1 MKKLL
6 IGVILAAALAACDS
20 SEERA
25 ERHYQTAITLLAEGD
40 EDRALIELRNVFE
53 LNGFHREARRLYAST
68 VLAQGNWAEAYGQYR
83 RLVEQYPDDLE
94 ANLVL
99 ARMSLDNGNFEES
112 RPFIDPLVAA
122 DPQDP
127 FVQSMDALS
136 TYLLSDTLPE
146 EAARG
151 SALEKARGLLA
162 QDPTLLYARQ
172 VMLAHHLKQ
181 RDWNALL
188 DETDAALENA
198 PEMVQLFRLRLIALE
213 QLGDKAGIEAT
224 LRTIATNAPEDQSAS
239 TMLTQWYIREGALD
253 KAEAW
258 LAAQV
263 TADNP
268 DATNRM
274 RYLDFLIQYRDKQAA
289 MDALDQ
295 ALGAEPRPADV
306 LADPGRFVALRAGL
320 MFELNEQEDAITS
333 MRALI
338 AASEDEEAT
347 NRLKVALAKML
358 LDLGQEDETYELVH
372 EVLASDPSQIDALQ
386 MDALRMID
394 LDQTGDAILTLRR
407 ALDLE
412 PENSGSLTLLARAY
426 EREGSRELA
435 LDMLNRAIEASG
447 RAEAETLRAVQFMM
461 EDGQLMSAE
470 NVLIEGLNVDN
481 RSVAMLAALG
491 DVHLALEDWP
501 RLKQDIGRL
510 REFATDTATTQ
521 ADRLET
527 ARLIQTGASEE
538 LLDFVQNR
546 AADDLG
552 SQIDSVRAMA
562 LTGKA
567 SEALDRART
576 LLEEHPDNPTTLFL
590 YGKLLADA
598 GQIADANGTFK
609 LLTEVAPDNVD
620 GWSGLYNSH
629 MAAQDV
635 AAAEETLAAANAA
648 LPGNDII
655 GWMSAAHLENT
666 GQYEAAIDAYRAL
679 YEQDSSKIYIANN
692 LAHLLS
698 SYRQDPESLK
708 EAYRLARR
716 LRDLKVPA
724 FQDTYGWI
732 AYQRNDIDDAVAHLR
747 QAAAAMKNDPAVHY
761 HLAMAL
767 IAQLSLDE
775 AEEVL
780 QHIEVLQQESG
791 DKTLSEQVVAA
802 RAALVKARAELAEAK
817 TQ

>member
-1 MKKLL
+1 
-6 IGVILAAALAACDS
+6 
-20 SEERA
+20 
-25 ERHYQTAITLLAEGD
+25 
-40 EDRALIELRNVFE
+40 
-53 LNGFHREARRLYAST
+53 
-68 VLAQGNWAEAYGQYR
+68 
-83 RLVEQYPDDLE
+83 
-94 ANLVL
+94 
-99 ARMSLDNGNFEES
+99 
-112 RPFIDPLVAA
+112 
-122 DPQDP
+122 
-127 FVQSMDALS
+127 
-136 TYLLSDTLPE
+136 
-146 EAARG
+146 
-151 SALEKARGLLA
+151 
-162 QDPTLLYARQ
+162 
-172 VMLAHHLKQ
+172 
-181 RDWNALL
+181 
-188 DETDAALENA
+188 
-198 PEMVQLFRLRLIALE
+198 
-213 QLGDKAGIEAT
+213 
-224 LRTIATNAPEDQSAS
+224 
-239 TMLTQWYIREGALD
+239 
-253 KAEAW
+253 
-258 LAAQV
+258 
-263 TADNP
+263 
-268 DATNRM
+268 
-274 RYLDFLIQYRDKQAA
+274 
-289 MDALDQ
+289 
-295 ALGAEPRPADV
+295 
-306 LADPGRFVALRAGL
+306 
-320 MFELNEQEDAITS
+320 
-333 MRALI
+333 
-338 AASEDEEAT
+338 
-347 NRLKVALAKML
+347 
-358 LDLGQEDETYELVH
+358 
-372 EVLASDPSQIDALQ
+372 

-527 ARLIQTGASEE
+527 ARLIQTGASDE

-546 AADDLG
+546 AEDDLG

-576 LLEEHPDNPTTLFL
+576 LVEEHPDNPTTLFL
-590 YGKLLADA
+590 YGKLLADS

-609 LLTEVAPDNVD
+609 SLTEVAPDNVD

-635 AAAEETLAAANAA
+635 AAAEEVLAAANAA

-724 FQDTYGWI
+724 LQDTYGWI

-747 QAAAAMKNDPAVHY
+747 QAAAAMENDPTVHY

-780 QHIEVLQQESG
+780 QHIEALQQGNG

-802 RAALVKARAELAEAK
+802 RVALVKARAELAEAQ

>member
-6 IGVILAAALAACDS
+6 IGVILAATLAACDS

-94 ANLVL
+94 ANLIL

-146 EAARG
+146 EAARA

-263 TADNP
+263 TVDNP

-295 ALGAEPRPADV
+295 ALGADPRPADV

-470 NVLIEGLNVDN
+470 NVLIEGLNVNN
-481 RSVAMLAALG
+481 RSVAMVAALG

-527 ARLIQTGASEE
+527 ARLIQTGASDE

-546 AADDLG
+546 AEDDLG

-576 LLEEHPDNPTTLFL
+576 LVEEHPDNPTTLFL

-598 GQIADANGTFK
+598 GQIADANATFK
-609 LLTEVAPDNVD
+609 SLTVVAPDNVD

-629 MAAQDV
+629 MATQDV

-708 EAYRLARR
+708 EAYSLARR

-747 QAAAAMKNDPAVHY
+747 QAAAAMENDPTVHY

-767 IAQLSLDE
+767 IAQISLDE

-780 QHIEVLQQESG
+780 QHIEALQQGNG
-791 DKTLSEQVVAA
+791 DKTLSEQLVAA
-802 RAALVKARAELAEAK
+802 RTALVKARAELAEAK